1 MRSNLSLIQSLRVQ
15 LQAPLCPEVMTVQ
28 LLRLIVLAGKAK
40 DGKMKGEEVAL
51 VQSVTAVGTDGM
63 PGLKK
68 ANVVLRIPRPPYIG
82 DKFSS
87 RHGQKGVLSQHYRDA
102 DMPFCAATGMR

>member
-1 MRSNLSLIQSLRVQ
+1 M
-15 LQAPLCPEVMTVQ
+15 
-28 LLRLIVLAGKAK
+28 
-40 DGKMKGEEVAL
+40 
-51 VQSVTAVGTDGM
+51 VQSVTAVGTDGL

-102 DMPFCAATGMR
+102 DMPFCAATGMRCAASCAWALSLLVQQESYRPGLWQAPCMCRLGHGHHG